1 MKFISFLLSYKKN
14 ETWGEIIILYFLA
27 SKHAFLSLLN
37 QSAGAFPAN
46 IFTIAFGIFP

>member
-1 MKFISFLLSYKKN
+1 VDDFKYQN
-14 ETWGEIIILYFLA
+14 YFLA

-46 IFTIAFGIFP
+46 IFTIAFGIFPYEK